1 MALAQSNTRKGYKM
15 RYFQI
20 SILTFSCILLCSCAT
35 RPISNLEAV
44 MAPKDR
50 VLNTQHLSPSPNTG
64 TVVIKRDKG
73 FGGSACSTRIFVNGE
88 PIADIQTSEKIVLY
102 LPKNEYVLSAWPNG
116 ICGGGMSEVT
126 ANVKIGEQLTFR
138 VGYGSN
144 GDFFINRTA
153 F

>member
-1 MALAQSNTRKGYKM
+1 M

-20 SILTFSCILLCSCAT
+20 IIIICCFFVSACAT
-35 RPISNLEAV
+35 RPISNYEAV
-44 MAPKDR
+44 ITPNDR
-50 VLNTQHLSPSPNTG
+50 ILNDQYSKPSSNTG
-64 TVVIKRDKG
+64 TVIIKRDKG

-88 PIADIQTSEKIVLY
+88 PVADIRTSEKIVLY
-102 LPKNEYVLSAWPNG
+102 LPESEYVLSAWPNS

-126 ANVKIGEQLTFR
+126 AYVKVDEQLSYR

>member
-1 MALAQSNTRKGYKM
+1 M
-15 RYFQI
+15 RFVQI
-20 SILTFSCILLCSCAT
+20 ILLTYCCILFCSCAT
-35 RPISNLEAV
+35 CPVSNFEAI
-44 MAPKDR
+44 MAPPDR
-50 VLNTQHLSPSPNTG
+50 ILNTQYLAPSPNTG

-73 FGGSACSTRIFVNGE
+73 FGGSACSTRLFLNGK
-88 PIADIQTSEKIVLY
+88 PIADIQTSEKVVLY
-102 LPKNEYVLSAWPNG
+102 LPENEYVLSAWPNG

-126 ANVKIGEQLTFR
+126 ANVKTGEKLSFR